1 MKFTLILRHAV
12 RIPHERHRLPFFW
25 MSALGQKQTFAVQE
39 ALSAF
44 TPKADISAA
53 QINVR

>member
-1 MKFTLILRHAV
+1 MQTLCQLKFTLEICAEQLT
-12 RIPHERHRLPFFW
+12 
-25 MSALGQKQTFAVQE
+25 MSAKGHQQTFAVQE
-39 ALSAF
+39 ALFAI